1 MSEPEPGADVVAE
14 SPAFSP
20 SLGMPVELRAAPAG
34 SVRIMDIP
42 EDQRPRERMIRHG
55 AAVLSDEELLAIF
68 FGSGTKGL
76 SAIELG
82 RLFMRRYRS
91 LRELSRLSIEQFLE
105 QKGIGEAKAVHLV
118 AAFELGRRLAFEE
131 WGQERM
137 DSPEA
142 VVGLLG
148 PDLRTEPMEV
158 LKVLLLNTQLGL
170 MGIEEISR
178 GTLNETIAH
187 PRDVMH
193 HVVTRRA
200 YGFTL
205 VHNHPSGDPM
215 PSQADRTFTRRVRE
229 AAEIMQV
236 KLFDHVIIGL
246 PAPGRAGY
254 FSFREHNMLT

>member
-1 MSEPEPGADVVAE
+1 MSEPVTGADLVAE
-14 SPAFSP
+14 SPARYVP
-20 SLGMPVELRAAPAG
+20 AANPVEIVAAQPA
-34 SVRIMDIP
+34 SQRIMDIP

-55 AAVLSDEELLAIF
+55 AGVLSDEELLAIF
-68 FGSGTKGL
+68 FGTGTKGL
-76 SAIELG
+76 SAIALG

-91 LRELSRLSIEQFLE
+91 LRELSRLSIDQLLE
-105 QKGIGEAKAVHLV
+105 QKGIGEAKAVHLA

-137 DSPEA
+137 DTPEA
-142 VVGLLG
+142 VTGLLG
-148 PDLRTEPMEV
+148 ADMRSEPLEV

-170 MGIEEISR
+170 IGIEELSR

-215 PSQADRTFTRRVRE
+215 PSQADRIFTRRVRE

-236 KLFDHVIIGL
+236 KLIDHIIIGL
-246 PAPGRAGY
+246 PAPGKSGY
-254 FSFREHNMLT
+254 FSFREHHLLA